1 MKPQAYPKEDLST
14 MNKAL
19 KKLVHSTSATN
30 LKIKV
35 TRDEYQL

>member
-1 MKPQAYPKEDLST
+1 MKPNAFPKQELST

-30 LKIKV
+30 LRIRV
-35 TRDEYQL
+35 TRDEY